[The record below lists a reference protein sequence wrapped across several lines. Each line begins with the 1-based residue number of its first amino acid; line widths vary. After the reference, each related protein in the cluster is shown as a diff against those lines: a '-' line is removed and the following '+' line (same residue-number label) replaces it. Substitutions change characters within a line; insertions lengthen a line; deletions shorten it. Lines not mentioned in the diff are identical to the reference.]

1 VPALSPPSQH
11 AARWP
16 LRPTTP
22 THGHAAISGGQVA
35 AAQEADPRLPAL
47 LGAPSGSGTA
57 VTWADWSGAENARR
71 DRIATNRIGRV
82 PRVFHELGLLR
93 ESTRRFTT
101 DGVVR
106 FFAALIVTGALVGMG
121 GASSS
126 APSRY
131 ARDIVTQLT
140 IGSPE
145 AAWRSLHPAHQKV
158 TPRGQFARCVRLM
171 RGASVFHIRV
181 TVGGWR
187 KVSIGRAE
195 IPQRSGW
202 SVRLVITRRGSGV
215 KFKEDR
221 KLQVVQVGRRLRW
234 LLDKSTYSQ
243 YRKGVSSTTCPVE
256 P

>member
-1 VPALSPPSQH
+1 MQSRREWQNSGKTLPLTLPPSESCDCGRAEAYVH
-11 AARWP
+11 GLLNDGIGLP
-16 LRPTTP
+16 PT
-22 THGHAAISGGQVA
+22 GLGVFGGF
-35 AAQEADPRLPAL
+35 
-47 LGAPSGSGTA
+47 
-57 VTWADWSGAENARR
+57 
-71 DRIATNRIGRV
+71 
-82 PRVFHELGLLR
+82 FHELGLLR
-93 ESTRRFTT
+93 ESTRKFTI

-158 TPRGQFARCVRLM
+158 APRGQFARCVYLM

-195 IPQRSGW
+195 ILQRSGW

>member
-1 VPALSPPSQH
+1 
-11 AARWP
+11 
-16 LRPTTP
+16 
-22 THGHAAISGGQVA
+22 
-35 AAQEADPRLPAL
+35 
-47 LGAPSGSGTA
+47 
-57 VTWADWSGAENARR
+57 
-71 DRIATNRIGRV
+71 
-82 PRVFHELGLLR
+82 
-93 ESTRRFTT
+93 
-101 DGVVR
+101 
-106 FFAALIVTGALVGMG
+106 MG

-158 TPRGQFARCVRLM
+158 APRGQFARCVRLM

-234 LLDKSTYSQ
+234 LLDVSTYSQ